1 MPEGTEKTVGFGD
14 YFLCLSDLI
23 YKKAVTFSLKK
34 KLYIYTY
41 NFKISFMKNK
51 LPRKTHFTA
60 SICPEGN
67 DLTGSHCQCQ

>member
-34 KLYIYTY
+34 NYIYIHI
-41 NFKISFMKNK
+41 ISKF
-51 LPRKTHFTA
+51 P
-60 SICPEGN
+60 S
-67 DLTGSHCQCQ
+67 

>member
-34 KLYIYTY
+34 KLYIYIHI
-41 NFKISFMKNK
+41 ISKF
-51 LPRKTHFTA
+51 P
-60 SICPEGN
+60 S
-67 DLTGSHCQCQ
+67 